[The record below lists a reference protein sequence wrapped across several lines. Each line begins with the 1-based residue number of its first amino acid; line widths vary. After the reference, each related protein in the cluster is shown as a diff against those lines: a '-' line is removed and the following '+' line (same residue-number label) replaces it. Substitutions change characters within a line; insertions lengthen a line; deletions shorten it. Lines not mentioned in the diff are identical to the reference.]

1 MKERRIAYISETVL
15 TDCDIPLIHELSKNA
30 FVDYYLIVTN
40 ATRQGTLVDLTL
52 KDEGDIYSGTEYPE
66 LKRLEKWIDL
76 NHVYIVN
83 KPVDHFW
90 EWINFKVAWKWM
102 RLLKKRNYDII
113 HLTWPLRYC
122 SFALYLLR
130 KKMVI
135 TMHDPIPH
143 SSHMTTQNK
152 FHRYC
157 CIRLTPDFIL
167 LNKTQKPLFIKEYG
181 VNEARI
187 HLSRLSIYTHL
198 RESASTSALCRD
210 PYILYIGRIHSH
222 KGIEYFCEAMESITN
237 DAPDM
242 HAVIAGQGNF
252 YFDISRYEKM
262 PNYMFINR
270 YISNEELVSLISN
283 CIAVV
288 CPYIDATQSG
298 VIMSAFALN
307 KPVIATNV
315 GALPEMIEDG
325 RHGFLVPPKD
335 SKALEKAIRQMIQP
349 DIAQQMSNNIEHD
362 YSSGIYSWHS
372 IASEIL
378 ETYETII
385 KKRKTMS

>member
-1 MKERRIAYISETVL
+1 MKQRKIAYISETVL
-15 TDCDIPLIHELSKNA
+15 TDCDMPLLQELSKEVV
-30 FVDYYLIVTN
+30 VDYYIVVTN
-40 ATRQGTLVDLTL
+40 NSRQGTLIDLTL
-52 KDEGDIYSGTEYPE
+52 KEKGGIYCGTEYPE
-66 LKRLEKWIDL
+66 LKVLEKWIDL
-76 NHVYIVN
+76 NHVFVIN
-83 KPVDHFW
+83 KPVNHFW
-90 EWINFKVAWKWM
+90 QWINFAIAWKGV
-102 RLLKKRNYDII
+102 RLFKKQHYDII

-143 SSHMTTQNK
+143 SSQMSIKNR
-152 FHRYC
+152 FERYW
-157 CIRLTPDFIL
+157 CIRLVPDFIL
-167 LNKTQKPLFIKEYG
+167 LNKTQKPLFIKKYG
-181 VNEARI
+181 VSERKI

-198 RESASTSALCRD
+198 KESASTSVLCKY

-222 KGIEYFCEAMESITN
+222 KGIEYFCKAMEPITN
-237 DAPDM
+237 DTPDM
-242 HAVIAGQGNF
+242 HAVIAGNGNL
-252 YFDISRYEKM
+252 YFDISEYEKR
-262 PNYMFINR
+262 PHYIFINR

-315 GALPEMIEDG
+315 GALPEMVEDG

-349 DIAQQMSNNIEHD
+349 NIAQQMSENIEHD

-372 IASEIL
+372 IASETL
-378 ETYETII
+378 EIYETII
-385 KKRKTMS
+385 KKRKKQ